1 MQPSD
6 ECANGRGF
14 RLIPFCAGAGFF
26 AVMAALYWGGL
37 RKLYHGIIVGLGV
50 DAFPAPFLDTDTVLS
65 AVRCVRKGVDVFAA
79 NPCDPLQRVF
89 DYSPLWLLLAKLP
102 PALTGLNALGLLT
115 DLAFLGVLP
124 LLPGGRTRG
133 DAWTIAAGV
142 VSSAVVFAVERGNN
156 DLVLFALVAG
166 AAALA
171 TRSAGFRFVGYG
183 LALLA
188 GLLKYYPM
196 TVLATATRETPGRFF
211 LAVLLAL
218 TGAAL
223 FLLFMGHDL
232 ARALKLV
239 PTGDWMGGMFGS
251 STFGGGVRE
260 WFDLPDW
267 VAPAIRIGLSAIAL
281 GLGAL
286 LAGPRWIGGDL
297 AALSE
302 RERCFLFAGSL
313 LLLGCF
319 FTAQNIGY
327 RVTHV
332 LLVLPALI
340 ALRRVGMHRRLYT
353 AGLIAALGVLWA
365 DGWWHWFDQ
374 LKHVIDVDT
383 VDAITWAIREGMWWV
398 LVTLLIGSVLAL
410 GLQSTMGR
418 LVFGGLA
425 ETRPS

>member
-1 MQPSD
+1 VQSSD
-6 ECANGRGF
+6 DDSAERWN
-14 RLIPFCAGAGFF
+14 RLIPFLAGAGFF
-26 AVMAALYWGGL
+26 ALMAALYLGGV
-37 RKLYHGIIVGLGV
+37 RQLYHGIIVGMGV
-50 DAFPAPFLDTDTVLS
+50 EAFPAPFLDTDTVLS
-65 AVRCVRKGVDVFAA
+65 AVRCVRKGVDVFVA

-102 PALTGLNALGLLT
+102 PALTGLNPLGLLT
-115 DLAFLGVLP
+115 DIAFLGVLL

-142 VSSAVVFAVERGNN
+142 ISSAVVFAVERGNN

-171 TRSAGFRFVGYG
+171 MRSAGFRFVGYG

-196 TVLATATRETPGRFF
+196 MVLAIAVREAPKRFL
-211 LAVLLAL
+211 LAVALAL
-218 TGAAL
+218 AGVAL

-232 ARALKLV
+232 SRALKLV

-260 WFDLPDW
+260 WFDLPGW
-267 VAPAIRIGLSAIAL
+267 TAPAIRIGLSALAL
-281 GLGAL
+281 GLGAF

-297 AALSE
+297 ASLSE

-340 ALRRVGMHRRLYT
+340 ALRRVGRHRRLYT
-353 AGLIAALGVLWA
+353 TGLVCALGVLWA
-365 DGWWHWFDQ
+365 DGWWHWIDQ
-374 LKHVIDVDT
+374 VKHVTDPDNID
-383 VDAITWAIREGMWWV
+383 ALAWAIREGMWWT

-410 GLQSTMGR
+410 ALQSTMGR
-418 LVFGGLA
+418 LVLGRRIGVPPL
-425 ETRPS
+425 